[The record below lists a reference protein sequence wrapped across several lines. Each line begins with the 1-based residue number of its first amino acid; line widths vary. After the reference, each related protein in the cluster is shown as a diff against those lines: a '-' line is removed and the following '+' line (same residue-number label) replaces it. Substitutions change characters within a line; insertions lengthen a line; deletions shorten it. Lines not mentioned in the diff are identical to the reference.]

1 MICIRVLG
9 SCAAER
15 DGEAVP
21 LGGRRQRAVLA
32 RLIAARGQV
41 VSVDRLVD
49 DLWQEAAPAQAVTSL
64 QAYVSNLRR
73 LLEPGRAPRTPAKL
87 LVSSPPGYALHLPDG
102 AVDAW
107 RFERLL
113 DEARAAHETDP
124 HAAQRQLTEALELWQ
139 GPAYAEFAD
148 DPWAAAEVLRLA
160 ELRVVARELRVAA
173 QLRGGDAALSVADAE
188 ILTRDEPLREEGWR
202 LHALALWAAGR
213 QADALATLRR
223 ARAVLADEVGLDP
236 GPALVALEEAVLT
249 QDAEV
254 LRTATSA
261 GRAAGPERPATR
273 PPRNGTPGS
282 GSRAPATESAVPH
295 AVRNSPEPPA
305 APDRTPQASPPAAFL
320 GRDTELRN
328 FAAAADRALVAGP
341 GFALLTGEAGLGKS
355 ALLRRLGAH
364 LATDEADPDWLVAV
378 GRTTDA
384 EGAPPAWPW
393 VEALQTIAAVS
404 PPPAQLAPILAPLLG
419 ETDADAAGK
428 APAEAPAEVHTAA
441 HSTPSAGIH
450 HNDAPAGRF
459 HLHRAVLA
467 WLTAAADRRP
477 VALFLDDLHWADAET
492 LALLTTLTEL
502 PSGTRLLVVAAYR
515 PDEADA
521 RLADALAALAR
532 TSPLRVALPGLPAEA
547 VAGTVAEIVRA
558 AGAPPVDAA
567 TVAALAERTGGN
579 PFYVRESAQLLVGE
593 GALVALSD
601 VPDGVRDVLR
611 RRLARLPDQAVAVL
625 RLAAAVGRESDVD
638 VVADAADVDEDA
650 VLAALEAG
658 IIAGLLTEPAPGR
671 VRFVHALVRDTL
683 LADVSRLRAAR
694 MHARIAAS
702 LEAFGSSDVTALAH
716 HFARAATPSTAARAL
731 DYCLRAAALA
741 ESRYAYDVAASQL
754 AHALAAFD
762 RQPGTGGTPD
772 QRSDLLG
779 RLLQAQL
786 RAGAIMAARA
796 TRHAAIDHAL
806 TAGRDDLLIA
816 AFTAWTEPTPWQ
828 TRPYGMVDTPVLA
841 QLRRLL
847 DDSAAAPGPEVRCR
861 LLLAYAAELSDLRD
875 PTVRAA
881 AREALALAADLA
893 DASLHAQAL
902 AAILREHDVDRE
914 ADEQLRL
921 SADLVTLATD
931 HDLPVHLWYGLFE
944 QASAVAVLGDVPEAR
959 RLVDACADLARAHRM
974 PGPTAVAD
982 CAQATLAHIAGRL
995 DEAEALYREASAGMA
1010 RQGSPHAEGFLD
1022 LALAAIAAGQGR
1034 LADVLPRARELHSQY
1049 GPFVNDLL
1057 TACLAAAGHTDEAR
1071 ALLRIAGPI
1080 QTDFLFRMFA
1090 TFRAT
1095 AMTAIGHT
1103 DGAAELYDI
1112 LLPYRDAPPPSSGF
1126 TLAMR
1131 PVAATLADL
1140 ADLLGRTDAAAEHRA
1155 NAAVIAARWET
1166 SLGSAPVV

>member
-15 DGEAVP
+15 GGEAVP

-32 RLIAARGQV
+32 RLVAARGQV

-87 LVSSPPGYALHLPDG
+87 LVSSPPGYALQLPDG

-173 QLRGGDAALSVADAE
+173 QLRGGNAALSVADAE

-236 GPALVALEEAVLT
+236 GPALAALEEAVLT
-249 QDAEV
+249 QDAGV
-254 LRTATSA
+254 LRSATSA
-261 GRAAGPERPATR
+261 GSAAGPEHSR
-273 PPRNGTPGS
+273 PPRNITPGS
-282 GSRAPATESAVPH
+282 DSPGPAAGPALPDT
-295 AVRNSPEPPA
+295 VRTSPEPQA
-305 APDRTPQASPPAAFL
+305 APPDRTPQASPPAVFL

-328 FAAAADRALVAGP
+328 FAAAADRALAAGP

-355 ALLRRLGAH
+355 AVLRRLGAH
-364 LATDEADPDWLVAV
+364 LAADEANPDWLVAV

-393 VEALQTIAAVS
+393 VEALRTIAAVS

-419 ETDADAAGK
+419 EAAAD
-428 APAEAPAEVHTAA
+428 APAEAPAEVNTAA
-441 HSTPSAGIH
+441 HPAPSAGIPH
-450 HNDAPAGRF
+450 GDAPAGRF

-467 WLTAAADRRP
+467 WLTAAADRHP

-502 PSGTRLLVVAAYR
+502 PSGTRIFVVAAYR

-532 TSPLRVALPGLPAEA
+532 TSPVRVALPGLPAEA
-547 VAGTVAEIVRA
+547 VAGTVAEIARA

-638 VVADAADVDEDA
+638 VVAHAADVDEDA
-650 VLAALEAG
+650 VFAALEAG
-658 IIAGLLTEPAPGR
+658 IIAGLLTEPTSGR

-683 LADVSRLRAAR
+683 LADVSRLRATR

-702 LEAFGSSDVTALAH
+702 LEALGSSDVTALAH
-716 HFARAATPSTAARAL
+716 HFARSVAPATAARAL

-772 QRSDLLG
+772 ERSDLLG

-786 RAGAIMAARA
+786 RAGAIMDARA

-816 AFTAWTEPTPWQ
+816 AFTAWSEPTPWQ
-828 TRPYGMVDTPVLA
+828 TRPYGMVDTPVLT

-1034 LADVLPRARELHSQY
+1034 LAEVLPRARELHSQY

-1071 ALLRIAGPI
+1071 ALLRTAGPI

-1090 TFRAT
+1090 TYRAT
-1095 AMTAIGHT
+1095 AMSAIGHT

-1140 ADLLGRTDAAAEHRA
+1140 ADLLGRTDTAAEHRA